1 MQKILR
7 IVLPVVAVVGA
18 GAYGIYRMNSSS
30 EKSVTVGRIVTVKVG
45 DVTRKVSENGT
56 LEPVRRVDVKSR
68 VAGRLRRILVQ
79 EGDTVTVGQTMA
91 LVDPIDVERD
101 VAGVRARLAASKASL
116 QQAEENY
123 ALTKRQSGL
132 SIARAQASL
141 NESKARLKQT
151 AAPTRTQDLL
161 QAQQNLIRA
170 QQAVVRARQGVV
182 NARQSVT
189 RAEAQVTNLQLTFK
203 RRQSLLAKGFVS
215 QADVDSAETQVTV
228 AKADVETAKSG
239 VQSAQS
245 DVQGAISD
253 EKAARERVSLLKEGT
268 QREVIET
275 ARMGVKTAEIGLQ
288 TEQANAANADLR
300 LRDIE
305 RARAE
310 ITQIEN
316 QLGQQ
321 LVQLAETKIV
331 APIGGE
337 IISKN
342 IEEGELIASATSGFA
357 QGAIIVGIAD
367 LNRMQVRVN
376 INEVDVA
383 RVRIG
388 QPVEVRVDGVPNK
401 VFVGRV
407 SSIAPASINEN
418 TKAAGQSNTAAG
430 VVRFQVKV
438 AVQNVNHILRPGMTA
453 AVNIITDKHEKVT
466 VVASEAI
473 QSGGK
478 VTVVTGAGK
487 TLAKTDRK
495 VVVGLKSETLAEIQS
510 GLVPGDKVEIPKID
524 AKDRRKIN
532 VGPGGDGDGG

>member
-1 MQKILR
+1 M
-7 IVLPVVAVVGA
+7 
-18 GAYGIYRMNSSS
+18 
-30 EKSVTVGRIVTVKVG
+30 
-45 DVTRKVSENGT
+45 
-56 LEPVRRVDVKSR
+56 
-68 VAGRLRRILVQ
+68 
-79 EGDTVTVGQTMA
+79 
-91 LVDPIDVERD
+91 
-101 VAGVRARLAASKASL
+101 AGVRARLAASKASL

-123 ALTKRQSGL
+123 ALTKRQNEI
-132 SIARAQASL
+132 SISRAQASL
-141 NESKARLKQT
+141 NESNARLRQT
-151 AAPTRTQDLL
+151 SAPTRTQDLL

-189 RAEAQVTNLQLTFK
+189 RAQAQVTNLELTFK
-203 RRQSLLAKGFVS
+203 RRQSLVAKGFVS
-215 QADVDSAETQVTV
+215 QSDVDSVETQVTV

-239 VQSAQS
+239 VQSALS
-245 DVQGAISD
+245 DVQGAVSD
-253 EKAARERVSLLKEGT
+253 EAAARQRVSLLKEGT

-275 ARMGVKTAEIGLQ
+275 AKMAVKTAEIGLQ
-288 TEQANAANADLR
+288 SERANAAQGNLR

-316 QLGQQ
+316 QLAQQ
-321 LVQLAETKIV
+321 LVQLSETKIV

-342 IEEGELIASATSGFA
+342 IEEGELIASATAGFA
-357 QGAIIVGIAD
+357 QGATIVGIAD

-383 RVRIG
+383 RVRVG

-418 TKAAGQSNTAAG
+418 TKTAGQTSTTAG

-438 AVQNVNHILRPGMTA
+438 AVRNEQRILRPGMTA

-473 QSGGK
+473 HDGK
-478 VTVVTGAGK
+478 VTLVTGEGK
-487 TLAKTDRK
+487 TLAKATAK
-495 VVVGLKSETLAEIQS
+495 SEIGLKSETLAEIKS
-510 GLVPGDKVEIPKID
+510 GLAPGDKVEIPQ
-524 AKDRRKIN
+524 N
-532 VGPGGDGDGG
+532 